1 MFKKPKYNKQSG
13 FTLVELLVVIAI
25 IGILTAIGIPMYS
38 GYQSSAKVS
47 ATKQNFDSLKTYM
60 SGEITKCGAGLV
72 QALPSAYGTVNCDG
86 SQTAANYASYFV
98 TYATATIK
106 NPYKPADQTPAQSG
120 AASAS
125 ATNDGRFFINTSD
138 SSCVGG
144 LAISTVIE
152 DAGSPTVYPFTGTSG
167 STTPAPVCISLQ

>member
-1 MFKKPKYNKQSG
+1 MYHKFKQKQSG

-72 QALPSAYGTVNCDG
+72 TALPAAYGTVACDG
-86 SQTAANYASYFV
+86 TQTASG
-98 TYATATIK
+98 YATYFLAYANSTIK
-106 NPYKPADQTPAQSG
+106 NPYKTSDATPAVAG
-120 AASAS
+120 AASAT
-125 ATNDGRFFINTSD
+125 AGNQGRFYINDNDTTN
-138 SSCVGG
+138 CPGG
-144 LAISTVIE
+144 VAVATVID
-152 DAGSPTVYPFTGTSG
+152 DASGTPVVYPNNGTTGT
-167 STTPAPVCISLQ
+167 PACISIQ